1 MGRRAVIRLVIGGDK
16 SGKSAYGLSLLA
28 AGKAPRL
35 LAVTGRAL
43 DMAFREQIQAHKRE
57 RSPEI
62 PVADCGPDLPRLLA
76 EVRPGM
82 GTVLADSL
90 DFWLFSALEAKDAAA
105 AISGRE
111 GLLAALA
118 GYQGDGDPDLVIIS
132 TEAGLGPIAPS
143 AAVRAFIRELG
154 ALNQAVAAM
163 AAEVTLVVAGLPLR
177 LKGA

>member
-1 MGRRAVIRLVIGGDK
+1 MIRLVIGGDK
-16 SGKSAYGLSLLA
+16 SGKSAHGLSLLA

-62 PVADCGPDLPRLLA
+62 PVADCGPDLPRLLT
-76 EVRPGM
+76 EVRPDM
-82 GTVLADSL
+82 GTLLVDSL
-90 DFWLFSALEAKDAAA
+90 DFWLFSAIEADDAAA
-105 AISGRE
+105 GRE
-111 GLLAALA
+111 RLLAALA
-118 GYQGDGDPDLVIIS
+118 GYQGAEAPDRADAILIS

-143 AAVRAFIRELG
+143 ASARAFVRELG

-177 LKGA
+177 LKGP